1 MKRMLILG
9 LRCSL
14 LIGLLCAAMPL
25 TASPK
30 CEADTFTGKK
40 GCVYGTGTIGLAGV
54 GNQIITEDGQM
65 HLQRHMQV
73 FGDPIDVDAVL
84 FRLDDRRTLR
94 VRAVNNTRP
103 QVNCSGRL
111 CTWSWTILMPVS
123 GDLLK
128 DLAGAQSLI
137 MAVQGKDGHRGEEM
151 TMKKGGKIF
160 REFLKDIQ
168 ANEPEV
174 LESSTAEAFVLVG
187 TEFQPYPS
195 RSTP

>member
-14 LIGLLCAAMPL
+14 LIGLLCAGMPL

-65 HLQRHMQV
+65 HWQRHMQV
-73 FGDPIDVDAVL
+73 FGDPID
-84 FRLDDRRTLR
+84 
-94 VRAVNNTRP
+94 
-103 QVNCSGRL
+103 S
-111 CTWSWTILMPVS
+111 ILMPLS

-137 MAVQGKDGHRGEEM
+137 MAVQGKDGHRGGEM
-151 TMKKGGKIF
+151 AMKKSGKIF
-160 REFLKDIQ
+160 KEFLEDIQ

-174 LESSTAEAFVLVG
+174 LESSTAEALVLVG
-187 TEFQPYPS
+187 TEFQPYAS

>member
-1 MKRMLILG
+1 MNGIVIAV

-14 LIGLLCAAMPL
+14 LMGFFCAAMPL
-25 TASPK
+25 MAKPK
-30 CEADTFTGKK
+30 CEADTFTGKNA
-40 GCVYGTGTIGLAGV
+40 CVYGTGTIGLGGV
-54 GNQIITEDGQM
+54 GNQIITGDGQM
-65 HLQRHMQV
+65 GLQRMMQV

-111 CTWSWTILMPVS
+111 CTWSWAILVPLS
-123 GDLLK
+123 GDVLK
-128 DLAGAQSLI
+128 ELAGAQSLI
-137 MAVQGKDGHRGEEM
+137 MAVQGKDGRRGDEM

-160 REFLKDIQ
+160 SQFLEEIQ

-174 LESSTAEAFVLVG
+174 LESSKAEAFVLVG
-187 TEFQPYPS
+187 TDFQPYTS
-195 RSTP
+195 SFTP